1 MPPSVLPCRYKE
13 VYKIPDMRKIPET
26 LREIITSNPTLEF
39 GFAHNLFNLTQ
50 LARFLQ
56 PLVQARASREVSVSA
71 LSMAL
76 SRLGTGL
83 PKGARPAIARFK
95 FKNLAITGDL
105 VVLTLPKEADTHKSI
120 NQLYSK
126 LAKREGHFTVT
137 EGLSQVTIIIEE
149 KDLDLAQVL
158 LDSPSRGGRPQ
169 SKPAKAASISVSFD
183 PKYLSTPGFLYVILQ
198 QLALQGIN
206 ILELSSTAT
215 ELILYV
221 KPSDVTLAFDTLY
234 ERFMRSSSVHR

>member
-1 MPPSVLPCRYKE
+1 
-13 VYKIPDMRKIPET
+13 MRKIPET
-26 LREIITSNPTLEF
+26 LREIITSNPTLEL

-56 PLVQARASREVSVSA
+56 PLVQARANREVSVSA

-76 SRLGTGL
+76 SRFGSSL
-83 PKGARPAIARFK
+83 PKGAKPALARFK
-95 FKNLAITGDL
+95 FKNLAITSDL
-105 VVLTLPKEADTHKSI
+105 VVLTLPKEPDTHKLI

-137 EGLSQVTIIIEE
+137 EGLSQVTIIIDE
-149 KDLDLAQVL
+149 KDLDVAQAIF
-158 LDSPSRGGRPQ
+158 DSPTQGRGPK
-169 SKPAKAASISVSFD
+169 SKPARAASISVSFD

-234 ERFMRSSSVHR
+234 ERFMRSSGVS